1 MTWVV
6 HVAAK
11 RISRFLK
18 RKQNPARL
26 TQDLQDNRLLSRIFG
41 TKEGVEKRAGAMVNP
56 KSSRASP
63 RDDDPGTTTPA
74 RSGAALTL
82 ADVRVPQVPL
92 GVLEVEGLA
101 LLAVAS
107 HGVVLA
113 VVTNPPAGV
122 PRGHVHGHVKV
133 ALGGVA
139 VAIALCDNDKKHR
152 LASGETRACRKG
164 MPKSAEE
171 HAELHGWSQIP
182 QPTHSK
188 TR

>member
-1 MTWVV
+1 MTWVE

-26 TQDLQDNRLLSRIFG
+26 TQDLQDKHLLSGIFG
-41 TKEGVEKRAGAMVNP
+41 MKKGLEKRAGAQAP
-56 KSSRASP
+56 QPLYPRSRAV
-63 RDDDPGTTTPA
+63 
-74 RSGAALTL
+74 LTL

-113 VVTNPPAGV
+113 VVTNAPAGV
-122 PRGHVHGHVKV
+122 PCGHVHGHVEV
-133 ALGGVA
+133 ALRGVA
-139 VAIALCDNDKKHR
+139 VAVALCDNDKKHR
-152 LASGETRACRKG
+152 LAPGETRACRKG
-164 MPKSAEE
+164 MPKSTGE
-171 HAELHGWSQIP
+171 HAELHGASQIP
-182 QPTHSK
+182 QPTHTK